1 MTVDPK
7 TIERF
12 RAAFVGS
19 VPDPLAILDRGEGM
33 HVWDDAGTQYLDFLG
48 GIAVNA
54 LGHAHPALVGAIIE
68 QLGKVAHI
76 SNYYASE
83 PEIALAE
90 RLKRLSGADK
100 VFFCNSGTEANEAAI
115 KLARL
120 TGRTRMV
127 ALEDGFHGR
136 STGALAI
143 TSKDAYR
150 APFAPLMP
158 GAAFISATL
167 EALDAEFTEHGSEIA
182 AIFIEPIQGEAGVVD
197 LPDGFLARARALTRE
212 HGALLILDEVQTGA
226 GRTGK
231 WFAFQHDWALGGDV
245 PDVVTLAKGL
255 GGGLPIGSMLTFGSA
270 AELLKP
276 GQHGTTFGGNPLM
289 TAAAN
294 AVLAEIERAGLVDNA
309 ALRGEEIRSFIE
321 DLGSP
326 LVAGTTGD
334 GLLIGVVLTGPYAA
348 AMHHAALEHGLI
360 INAAAGDR
368 VRLAPPLI
376 IGDAEVAE
384 FEEKFVAALADISP
398 SSPVELDDMVPSVG
412 VSTGSTRGG
421 GSTRGDG
428 STRGGGSDLGTMGA
442 SA

>member
-7 TIERF
+7 KIERF
-12 RAAFVGS
+12 RAAFVDS
-19 VPDPLAILDRGEGM
+19 VPSPLAILERGDGM
-33 HVWDDAGTQYLDFLG
+33 HVWDDEGAKYLDFLG
-48 GIAVNA
+48 GIAVNS
-54 LGHAHPALVGAIIE
+54 LGHAHPALVAAITE

-100 VFFCNSGTEANEAAI
+100 VFFGNSGTEANEAAI

-120 TGRTRMV
+120 TGRTRIV

-143 TSKDAYR
+143 TSKDTYR

-158 GAAFISATL
+158 GAAFIPATL
-167 EALDAEFTEHGSEIA
+167 EALEAEFMEHGSEIA

-197 LPDGFLARARALTRE
+197 LPEGFLSRARELTRE

-231 WFAFQHDWALGGDV
+231 WFAFQHDWALGDDI
-245 PDVVTLAKGL
+245 PDVVTLAKGM
-255 GGGLPIGSMLTFGSA
+255 GGGLPIGALLAYGRA
-270 AELLKP
+270 AELFQP

-289 TAAAN
+289 TAAAD
-294 AVLAEIERAGLVDNA
+294 AVLAEIERAGLVENA
-309 ALRGEEIRSFIE
+309 AVRGEELRSFIE

-334 GLLIGVVLTGPYAA
+334 GLLIGVVLTGPHAA
-348 AMHHAALEHGLI
+348 ALHTAALGHGLI

-376 IGDAEVAE
+376 VGDAEVAE
-384 FEEKFVAALADISP
+384 FEEKFVAALADV
-398 SSPVELDDMVPSVG
+398 SPVELVDIAPSVG
-412 VSTGSTRGG
+412 VSTSSTRGGDSARGG
-421 GSTRGDG
+421 GSTRGTG
-428 STRGGGSDLGTMGA
+428 SHLGTTGA

>member
-1 MTVDPK
+1 MTVD
-7 TIERF
+7 TRMIERF
-12 RAAFVGS
+12 REAFVDS
-19 VPDPLAILDRGEGM
+19 VPSPLAILERGEGM
-33 HVWDDAGTQYLDFLG
+33 HVWDREGTKYLDFLG
-48 GIAVNA
+48 GIAVNS
-54 LGHAHPALVGAIIE
+54 LGHAHPAMIAAITE

-100 VFFCNSGTEANEAAI
+100 VFFGNSGTEANEAAI

-120 TGRTRMV
+120 TGRTRIV

-143 TSKDAYR
+143 TSKEAYR

-158 GAAFISATL
+158 GAAFIPATL
-167 EALDAEFTEHGSEIA
+167 EALEAEFAEHGPEIA
-182 AIFIEPIQGEAGVVD
+182 AIFVEPIQGEAGVVD
-197 LPDGFLARARALTRE
+197 LPEGFLRRARALTRE

-226 GRTGK
+226 GRTGR
-231 WFAFQHDWALGGDV
+231 WFAFQHAWALGDDV
-245 PDVVTLAKGL
+245 PDVVTLAKGM
-255 GGGLPIGSMLTFGSA
+255 GGGLPIGAMLTFGSA

-294 AVLAEIERAGLVDNA
+294 AVLAEIERAGLVENA
-309 ALRGEEIRSFIE
+309 AVRGDELRSMIE

-326 LVAGTTGD
+326 LVAGTSGD
-334 GLLIGVVLTGPYAA
+334 GLLVGVVLTGAHAA
-348 AMHHAALEHGLI
+348 AIHTAALEHGLI
-360 INAAAGDR
+360 VNAAAGDR

-376 IGDAEVAE
+376 LGDAELSE
-384 FEEKFVAALADISP
+384 FQLKFSAALDDV
-398 SSPVELDDMVPSVG
+398 SSRVEPVETQADTMG
-412 VSTGSTRGG
+412 VSTSSTPGN
-421 GSTRGDG
+421 T
-428 STRGGGSDLGTMGA
+428 TGA